1 MTTFMDDPIMTG
13 IECRAIGLVT
23 DRVKRIQ
30 DISYIHLVVE
40 VSVWFCRLHLGTRDL
55 FVMLLSDWCVLL

>member
-40 VSVWFCRLHLGTRDL
+40 VSVRF
-55 FVMLLSDWCVLL
+55 LSTAPGDA